1 MAEHAEDCY
10 LDPAHH
16 VCAVARLGRAEGV
29 LGEARAV
36 ASDALGAFR
45 DAGVDQ
51 AALARV
57 RALAT
62 EFERDL
68 ETIGQDWHP
77 RARSLVAQVVS
88 QLRTALGDEGGG

>member
-1 MAEHAEDCY
+1 MAADHGEDCY

-16 VCAVARLGRAEGV
+16 VCAVARLGRAEGA

-36 ASDALGAFR
+36 ASDALSALR
-45 DAGVDQ
+45 DAGVDE

-57 RALAT
+57 RALVV

-68 ETIGQDWHP
+68 ETVGEDWHP
-77 RARSLVAQVVS
+77 RARSMVAQVVS
-88 QLRTALGDEGGG
+88 QLRAALGDGGG